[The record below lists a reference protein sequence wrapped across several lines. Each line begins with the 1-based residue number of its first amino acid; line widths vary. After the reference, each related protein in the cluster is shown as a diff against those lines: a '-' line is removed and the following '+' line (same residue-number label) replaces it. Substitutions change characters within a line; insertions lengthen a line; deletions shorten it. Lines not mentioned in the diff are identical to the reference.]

1 MKASDVMTTNVIS
14 VGPEMKVAEAAQLM
28 LDRRISGVPVI
39 DSAGQLAGMVTE
51 GDMMR
56 RAELATGGRPWWLS
70 TAASAEEKAVAY
82 TKAHGLKVSDVM
94 TREVVTLQ
102 EDEPLDRI
110 AMLFEERGIKRAPV
124 VRHGKVVG
132 IVSRANLLQGIV
144 AGKSRPGPRD
154 EEIRSAIL
162 TRAPQEAGIRDML
175 VSVTVADG
183 VVHLWG
189 NLASQQE
196 CDALRVVAETTEGVR
211 EVHDHL
217 RLIPP
222 TIVSWQ
228 PE

>member
-1 MKASDVMTTNVIS
+1 MKASDVMTTDVIS
-14 VGPEMKVAEAAQLM
+14 VDPEMKVLEAAKLM

-39 DSAGQLAGMVTE
+39 DKTGQLAGILTE

-56 RAELATGGRPWWLS
+56 RAELATGRPWWLS
-70 TAASAEEKAVAY
+70 AATSAQEKAVSY
-82 TKAHGLKVSDVM
+82 TKGHGLKVGDVM
-94 TREVVTLQ
+94 TREVLTLQ

-132 IVSRANLLQGIV
+132 IVSRANLLQGVV
-144 AGKSRPGPRD
+144 AGKSLPGPRD

-162 TRAPQEAGIRDML
+162 TRAPQEAGIRDAL
-175 VSVTVADG
+175 ISVTVGNG

-189 NLASQQE
+189 NLASQE
-196 CDALRVVAETTEGVR
+196 ERDALRVVAETTEGVR
-211 EVHDHL
+211 EVRDHL
-217 RLIPP
+217 RLIPSS
-222 TIVSWQ
+222 IGSWQ

>member
-1 MKASDVMTTNVIS
+1 MKASDVMTTEVIS
-14 VGPEMKVAEAAQLM
+14 VGPEMKVSEVAQFM

-39 DSAGQLAGMVTE
+39 DERGRLFGIVTE
-51 GDMMR
+51 GDLMR

-70 TAASAEEKAVAY
+70 QADSVEERAKAF
-82 TKAHGLKVSDVM
+82 TKAHGLRVRDVM

-102 EDEPLDRI
+102 ADDPLDRI

-124 VRHGKVVG
+124 VHDGNVVG
-132 IVSRANLLQGIV
+132 IVSRANLLQGVV
-144 AGKSRPGPRD
+144 AARIGAGPRD
-154 EEIRSAIL
+154 ADIRAAIL
-162 TRAPQEAGIRDML
+162 NRARHEAGVRDPL
-175 VSVTVADG
+175 VSVTVASG

-189 NLASQQE
+189 NLASE
-196 CDALRVVAETTEGVR
+196 EERAAMRVVAETTEGVR

-222 TIVSWQ
+222 TVASWQ